1 MHAGG
6 VVSGRRRRLVG
17 SGVGMPAPPPVGV
30 VRMGSVRE
38 GGLEPV
44 RPVMRGRRRG
54 LRRWGRTSASAGASP
69 RGRGLRRW
77 L

>member
-17 SGVGMPAPPPVGV
+17 SGVGMLAPHRRGV
-30 VRMGSVRE
+30 RLGSVHE